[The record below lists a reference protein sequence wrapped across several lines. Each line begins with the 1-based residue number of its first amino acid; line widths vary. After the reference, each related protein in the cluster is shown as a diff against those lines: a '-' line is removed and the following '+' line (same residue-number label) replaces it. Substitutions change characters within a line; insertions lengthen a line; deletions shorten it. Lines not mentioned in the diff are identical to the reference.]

1 MQVTSLLLLAA
12 TTAIA
17 TAQSSGI
24 YNYSYVYICI
34 AHSELCNAECSNGQ
48 LRESNSTL
56 SLLEYCYNGE
66 WRQICSR
73 DSQWDTDMSVAACT
87 ELGYSDSGKSTIY
100 SYIDINWFFILE
112 ITAISSV
119 S

>member
-1 MQVTSLLLLAA
+1 MIATVAMQCDNIKMHVKSFLLLAA

-17 TAQSSGI
+17 TAQSPGI
-24 YNYSYVYICI
+24 QLCI
-34 AHSELCNAECSNGQ
+34 QLCTAHSELCNAECFNGQ

-87 ELGYSDSGKSTIY
+87 ELGYSDSGKSTIRGG
-100 SYIDINWFFILE
+100 
-112 ITAISSV
+112 
-119 S
+119 